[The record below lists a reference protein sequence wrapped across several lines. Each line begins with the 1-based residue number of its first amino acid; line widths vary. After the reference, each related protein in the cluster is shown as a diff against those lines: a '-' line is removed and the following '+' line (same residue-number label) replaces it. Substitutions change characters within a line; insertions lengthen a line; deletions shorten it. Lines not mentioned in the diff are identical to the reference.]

1 MIDISLDFLPCL
13 NNGINEY
20 PVYVYQMI
28 GTTIRILGRSASTL
42 IAQLFR
48 DTRWFK
54 FTNAEETKSMFFLVQ
69 SIVNSGYTSEELDNI
84 VRILL

>member
-1 MIDISLDFLPCL
+1 MIDISLDFLSYL